1 MEGVFPFEVSTAA
14 FFSRLGGTGIF
25 WMPNVLPPVLGFEHK
40 TGYAR
45 AFIHHFGGKFI
56 ALEF

>member
-14 FFSRLGGTGIF
+14 ILSPLGVAGIF
-25 WMPNVLPPVLGFEHK
+25 WMSKVLPPVLGLEHK

-56 ALEF
+56 TFEF

>member
-1 MEGVFPFEVSTAA
+1 VPLVFSP
-14 FFSRLGGTGIF
+14 LGGAGIF
-25 WMPNVLPPVLGFEHK
+25 WMPKVLPPVLGLERK

-56 ALEF
+56 VLEF